1 MATWLATSPAGVD
14 FDQAIA
20 TLISK
25 TDSMNRSP
33 QVAMQWVEN
42 ISDPNL
48 KYDSMKLV
56 LGQWKQTDAAA
67 AQNYAAN
74 VSWIDEQKRQELV
87 KVLQSPPPNL
97 VADDDE

>member
-1 MATWLATSPAGVD
+1 ML
-14 FDQAIA
+14 QC
-20 TLISK
+20 
-25 TDSMNRSP
+25 

-56 LGQWKQTDAAA
+56 LGQWNQTAPAA

-74 VSWIDEQKRQELV
+74 VSWLDEPRRQELL
-87 KVLQSPPPNL
+87 KSLQSPPPD
-97 VADDDE
+97 VAVGDNE